1 MKIGVFMSSISS
13 RTSEVFDILSKGN
26 FICSNAIDKQ
36 RRHLYRYVEEN
47 FQDLETKFREIGYQ
61 LEAGN
66 NYYYFSRPDESN
78 QNVDNKI
85 EKALRW
91 LDILA
96 FFTSYE
102 RIFAEEHV
110 FSSMIY

>member
-13 RTSEVFDILSKGN
+13 RISEVFDILSKGN

-85 EKALRW
+85 EKAFAGWIFW
-91 LDILA
+91 LFLPAI
-96 FFTSYE
+96 E

-110 FSSMIY
+110 FGSMIY